1 MMQLY
6 NIRHEL
12 LYICESPK
20 SVNESESL
28 CSLWVSWGT
37 DRFPGTTGLLQ
48 WSFLPRYS
56 RKILKNWPQTEEEP
70 KKRLDCES

>member
-28 CSLWVSWGT
+28 YSLLVSW
-37 DRFPGTTGLLQ
+37 DTGIG
-48 WSFLPRYS
+48 FLA
-56 RKILKNWPQTEEEP
+56 L
-70 KKRLDCES
+70 LDCYSEGPTEIQQENTQELTPD